1 MAGRRKQRLR
11 GIAAPVL
18 PGEPLVI
25 RFCRAFTENLALL
38 LRGAFILGAL
48 LLVQEFERLAT
59 DIFPSATDV
68 DPVPQAPAVAIEP
81 PAPAEGEPPVLTD
94 RVRHYLN
101 CTYDEYRRQNYAEC
115 VEEPSG
121 IYRAP
126 EADPDDTGFLLRQA
140 PVRFAHRPASAGP
153 VRAALACL
161 DTPACDFLL

>member
-1 MAGRRKQRLR
+1 MTGRRKQRLR

-25 RFCRAFTENLALL
+25 RFCRAFTDNLALL

-48 LLVQEFERLAT
+48 LLVQEFDRLAAG
-59 DIFPSATDV
+59 FSPSTADV
-68 DPVPQAPAVAIEP
+68 EPIPEAPAAAIEP
-81 PAPAEGEPPVLTD
+81 LVPEAPELPVLTD

-126 EADPDDTGFLLRQA
+126 EADPDDTGSLLRQS
-140 PVRFAHRPASAGP
+140 PVRFAHQPGSADPIRPEP
-153 VRAALACL
+153 VRGEPPGSAY
-161 DTPACDFLL
+161 LL